1 MAYPE
6 SIDKFT
12 EKLNKLD
19 NNTYVIE
26 EEIQVTDG
34 VYEGELHHDNVSLPS
49 INVYT
54 GSKLTG
60 TKIENVIVSTP
71 SLTPWKKTIKIFSS
85 VSPVYITYQTQ
96 GDTVEAEDIN
106 KVQDSIVNTQIALN
120 AEKDR
125 AIDREDTI
133 EDNLNIEINRAK
145 NREDG
150 IEDDLN
156 SEISRAENAENTLTN
171 NLNAE
176 INRAK
181 GAENVL
187 TNNLNSEANRATQS
201 ENNINTALTGEINRA
216 KQAENA
222 ISNTINTNK
231 PNWDDKYTKNE
242 IDNKISQ
249 VITDLDWK
257 EAVST
262 FADIATT
269 YPSPE
274 DGWTVN
280 VKDTDIT
287 YRYSGT
293 GWVAISANSIPLAT
307 SSVDGKMSKQD
318 KINLDDTNSKKHTH
332 NNLSI
337 LQTITQALIDAWN
350 AVSHKSD
357 VGHKHVRVDITDFP
371 DVYTKNEVDTSIDAI
386 QVGGRNLIKNGD
398 FLQSF
403 SNWTKNGSD
412 TTIEVISDSRFGQCC
427 KVSTPTTVHG
437 IYNVANNYAA
447 TVNEEGQYTYSAWL
461 KADAPMQVNFGLD
474 SSKVAINI
482 TTEWVRYTCTAIK
495 AVGKN
500 NILCVY
506 KNGANTG
513 ETLTFYV
520 ANAKLEVGNKATD
533 WTPAPE
539 DIQNQLENKSDVGH
553 THDDRYYTE
562 TESNNKFA
570 TKDEISNA
578 GYGDML
584 KSVYDTNGN
593 GIVDKAEDSNTVGG
607 KSVNDFTKRVIL
619 TGQLQKNSYRRSVIA
634 LCELTNTN
642 PSLNSYS
649 TGIISFKR
657 GNGITEL
664 TSLYVGA
671 EKLYNSSTMHY
682 FGLGLGR
689 SPDLIRPCTF
699 TYNGNVYGGIEFKFS
714 NAESNQV
721 EFNGSSTF
729 NIFGLD
735 YYDTQNNVPL
745 NEEVNNSLNFDTTI
759 NKLPNLLYNNDK
771 ISLQKD
777 VVSKGC
783 TWNDLKGV

>member
-34 VYEGELHHDNVSLPS
+34 VYEGELQHDNVSLPS

-85 VSPVYITYQTQ
+85 VSPVYISYQTQ

-106 KVQDSIVNTQIALN
+106 KVQDSIVNTQKEVDRYKSSNDNRVTDAENRISTVEN
-120 AEKDR
+120 NKAEKTYVDTELNKR
-125 AIDREDTI
+125 YLKSETYTKTETDQRIQMVVDAAPEALDTLKEIADSLNNDPDFAATITTALSKKVDKVDGKQLSAEDYTSEEKDKLAGI
-133 EDNLNIEINRAK
+133 EDNANKYVHPTTHPGSMIT
-145 NREDG
+145 EDG
-150 IEDDLN
+150 THRWSTDTEK
-156 SEISRAENAENTLTN
+156 TN
-171 NLNAE
+171 WNDA
-176 INRAK
+176 
-181 GAENVL
+181 
-187 TNNLNSEANRATQS
+187 
-201 ENNINTALTGEINRA
+201 
-216 KQAENA
+216 
-222 ISNTINTNK
+222 
-231 PNWDDKYTKNE
+231 
-242 IDNKISQ
+242 
-249 VITDLDWK
+249 
-257 EAVST
+257 
-262 FADIATT
+262 
-269 YPSPE
+269 
-274 DGWTVN
+274 
-280 VKDTDIT
+280 
-287 YRYSGT
+287 
-293 GWVAISANSIPLAT
+293 
-307 SSVDGKMSKQD
+307 
-318 KINLDDTNSKKHTH
+318 NSKKHVH
-332 NNLSI
+332 NNLEL
-337 LQTITQALIDAWN
+337 LQTITQALINAWN
-350 AVSHKSD
+350 TVSD
-357 VGHKHVRVDITDFP
+357 
-371 DVYTKNEVDTSIDAI
+371 
-386 QVGGRNLIKNGD
+386 
-398 FLQSF
+398 
-403 SNWTKNGSD
+403 
-412 TTIEVISDSRFGQCC
+412 
-427 KVSTPTTVHG
+427 
-437 IYNVANNYAA
+437 
-447 TVNEEGQYTYSAWL
+447 
-461 KADAPMQVNFGLD
+461 
-474 SSKVAINI
+474 
-482 TTEWVRYTCTAIK
+482 
-495 AVGKN
+495 
-500 NILCVY
+500 
-506 KNGANTG
+506 
-513 ETLTFYV
+513 
-520 ANAKLEVGNKATD
+520 
-533 WTPAPE
+533 
-539 DIQNQLENKSDVGH
+539 KSDVGH

-619 TGQLQKNSYRRSVIA
+619 TGQLQKTSYRRSVIA

-642 PSLNSYS
+642 PRLNSYS

-745 NEEVNNSLNFDTTI
+745 NEEVDNSLNFDTTI

-771 ISLQKD
+771 IALQKD
-777 VVSKGC
+777 VVPKGC